1 MQSSFFGLTVK
12 ILRKMEQ
19 DNIITKEC
27 AHCHRTLPVT
37 EYYKKKGTADGLQC
51 YCKQCQ
57 KEINNVFKRKKD
69 FKKVGGEGNPELTR
83 FTPRQLMLEL
93 KARGYTG
100 ELKYVQTINLEK
112 L

>member
-1 MQSSFFGLTVK
+1 
-12 ILRKMEQ
+12 MEQ

-57 KEINNVFKRKKD
+57 KEINNVFKRKK
-69 FKKVGGEGNPELTR
+69 GL
-83 FTPRQLMLEL
+83 
-93 KARGYTG
+93 
-100 ELKYVQTINLEK
+100 
-112 L
+112 